1 VWNQNAESI
10 TGYDKREVMGRNLV
24 SNFISRKYRDS
35 VGKVLSDA
43 LNGKETANFEFPLF
57 SKSGEQIDVLLNST
71 TRRNASGDAVGVIG
85 VGQDVTEQ
93 KRANDLIWKQ
103 AHYDILT
110 GLPNRRMARDR
121 LEETIKK
128 SRRTGL
134 PFALLMLDIDRFKEV
149 NDALGHAQ
157 GDLLLVEI
165 GRRITKC
172 VRESDTVS
180 RLGGDEF
187 AIILSD
193 LEQIEKS
200 GHVAQKIIEALAM
213 PFRLGDNTSFVS
225 ASMGITLS
233 PNDAVDSDTLRV
245 NADEAMYLAK
255 KSGGN
260 RVCHYTKALR
270 KSNETR
276 RRMLS
281 DLRGALLKKQ
291 IKVQYQPIVEIATGK
306 IFKAEAL
313 MRWQHPEFGVVEP
326 KRFIPLAEESGLIHE
341 LGDWIFQEATREVA
355 RWRELFDPKFQV
367 SVNVSP
373 VQFRQNG
380 KSHEPLWIRHLRR
393 EDLSG
398 RSLIVEI
405 TEGVLVKAEMSVK
418 ENLLLLRKAGIQVA
432 LDDFGTGYSS
442 LAYLKTFDIDYLKID
457 QSFVRNM
464 GADTDDQALCEGIIV
479 MAHKLGL
486 KVIAE
491 GVETEK
497 QLSILESFG
506 CDYAQGWLY
515 SKAVTAENLEII
527 LQKQADAAL
536 PVSGRAL
543 TPTG

>member
-1 VWNQNAESI
+1 MFES
-10 TGYDKREVMGRNLV
+10 K
-24 SNFISRKYRDS
+24 
-35 VGKVLSDA
+35 
-43 LNGKETANFEFPLF
+43 
-57 SKSGEQIDVLLNST
+57 
-71 TRRNASGDAVGVIG
+71 
-85 VGQDVTEQ
+85 
-93 KRANDLIWKQ
+93 
-103 AHYDILT
+103 
-110 GLPNRRMARDR
+110 
-121 LEETIKK
+121 
-128 SRRTGL
+128 
-134 PFALLMLDIDRFKEV
+134 
-149 NDALGHAQ
+149 
-157 GDLLLVEI
+157 
-165 GRRITKC
+165 
-172 VRESDTVS
+172 
-180 RLGGDEF
+180 
-187 AIILSD
+187 
-193 LEQIEKS
+193 
-200 GHVAQKIIEALAM
+200 
-213 PFRLGDNTSFVS
+213 
-225 ASMGITLS
+225 
-233 PNDAVDSDTLRV
+233 
-245 NADEAMYLAK
+245 
-255 KSGGN
+255 
-260 RVCHYTKALR
+260 KALR
-270 KSNETR
+270 ESNETR

-313 MRWQHPEFGVVEP
+313 MRWQHPEFGMVEP

-380 KSHEPLWIRHLRR
+380 KGHEPLWIRHLRR

>member
-1 VWNQNAESI
+1 
-10 TGYDKREVMGRNLV
+10 
-24 SNFISRKYRDS
+24 
-35 VGKVLSDA
+35 
-43 LNGKETANFEFPLF
+43 
-57 SKSGEQIDVLLNST
+57 
-71 TRRNASGDAVGVIG
+71 
-85 VGQDVTEQ
+85 
-93 KRANDLIWKQ
+93 
-103 AHYDILT
+103 
-110 GLPNRRMARDR
+110 
-121 LEETIKK
+121 
-128 SRRTGL
+128 
-134 PFALLMLDIDRFKEV
+134 
-149 NDALGHAQ
+149 
-157 GDLLLVEI
+157 
-165 GRRITKC
+165 
-172 VRESDTVS
+172 
-180 RLGGDEF
+180 LGGDEF
-187 AIILSD
+187 TIILSD
-193 LEQIEKS
+193 LGHIEKS

-213 PFRLGDNTSFVS
+213 PFRLGDKTAFVS
-225 ASMGITLS
+225 ASLGITLS
-233 PNDAVDSDTLRV
+233 PNDAVDADTLRA
-245 NADEAMYLAK
+245 NADQAMYLAK

-260 RVCHYTKALR
+260 RVCYYTKALR

-313 MRWQHPEFGVVEP
+313 MRWQHPEFGMVEP

-380 KSHEPLWIRHLRR
+380 KGHEPLWIRHLRR